1 LPSTSPNSSR
11 LVKDVMLAFVKALGA
26 ALVIIVRL
34 RAGLLAA
41 TENVNIVRVKA
52 ILGQRALV
60 G

>member
-1 LPSTSPNSSR
+1 
-11 LVKDVMLAFVKALGA
+11 MLAFVEALGA

-34 RAGLLAA
+34 KAGLLAA
-41 TENVNIVRVKA
+41 TENVGIVGVKA